1 MAAGTIEDY
10 LKTGAVKNSVNFP
23 EVALKTRVPN
33 TIRITVVNRN
43 EPGMLAK
50 ITETLAKVNLNIIQ
64 QVNNS
69 RGNVAYNVID
79 FDASNA
85 DGGFDLKAVQ
95 EELTMLDGVLS
106 SRVLFGTAGTGYARN
121 IDGKYYA

>member
-1 MAAGTIEDY
+1 MAAKTIEDY
-10 LKTGAVKNSVNFP
+10 LKTGAIKNSVNFP
-23 EVALKTRVPN
+23 EVALQNRIPN

-50 ITETLAKVNLNIIQ
+50 ITDALAKVNLNILQ

-69 RGNVAYNVID
+69 RGGVAYNVID

-85 DGGFDLKAVQ
+85 DGDFDLKAVQ
-95 EELTMLDGVLS
+95 EELTMVDGVLS
-106 SRVLFGTAGTGYARN
+106 SRVLFGSPGTGYARN
-121 IDGKYYA
+121 VEGSYYA